1 LFELEKILDFTAVL
15 HKTFTRRNR
24 VINREKARCFA
35 VSIHSVLHLDP
46 MFAIYSTSTPEIDR
60 RKIYPKHKIIAR
72 VVNFLLRMLHV

>member
-1 LFELEKILDFTAVL
+1 LFELENILDFTAVV
-15 HKTFTRRNR
+15 HKTFTRND
-24 VINREKARCFA
+24 REKARCFV

-46 MFAIYSTSTPEIDR
+46 MFVVYSTSTPEIDR